1 MIEKVIVIVLIISY
15 LLDKQVE
22 RQAKLA
28 EIEKLKLETK
38 KLALEIKK
46 ASK

>member
-1 MIEKVIVIVLIISY
+1 MIEKVIVIALAINY
-15 LLDKQVE
+15 LLDKRVE

-28 EIEKLKLETK
+28 EIEKIKLETK